1 MGWSGF
7 RSWDDWMGTVREDR
21 KRRYSNRM
29 TDNFVGTATIVKLL
43 MASVLVG
50 PIKAHIFV
58 HKTFSFPLTETM
70 ERS

>member
-1 MGWSGF
+1 
-7 RSWDDWMGTVREDR
+7 MGTVQEDR

-58 HKTFSFPLTETM
+58 RKTFSFPLTETM

>member
-1 MGWSGF
+1 
-7 RSWDDWMGTVREDR
+7 MGTVREDR

-58 HKTFSFPLTETM
+58 H
-70 ERS
+70 